1 MVQTARGASLPRIGV
16 ALWLP
21 KRRPAAG
28 IDSVARRDNP
38 GKWQMT
44 FIRNSKRWR
53 RIPRAKTP
61 RTRGVAFDVGAAAN
75 PWR

>member
-16 ALWLP
+16 AFWLP

-38 GKWQMT
+38 GNWQVI
-44 FIRNSKRWR
+44 FYAQSEVN
-53 RIPRAKTP
+53 
-61 RTRGVAFDVGAAAN
+61 VADPAREDVSDGGGLGRGAAAN